1 MRFNKKKGRW
11 VAKGAGV
18 GAAAPAG
25 AEGAVPAAEV
35 AARARAF
42 EEAYATFPHAGFAP
56 PPPPPPPRTKW
67 TRLVRHPVLI
77 GHAASPPRTKWTRRV
92 PLAGFAELSRA
103 VRASNAD
110 PRARAPP
117 PAGDVAA
124 AAAGSQPGAAPPP
137 GGELFLDQLLAAAA
151 MVDRELSAAR
161 APAAPAAPG
170 PEAEACAGGGGGWE
184 EAVFRAWAKS
194 HVVRLGL
201 CPWAEAAMP
210 TARRAPRPPRRAP
223 EAQRK
228 RSRQHA
234 RPGALRIPGAA
245 AAATAA
251 RGRR

>member
-1 MRFNKKKGRW
+1 VKDVRFNKKKGRW
-11 VAKGAGV
+11 VAKGA

-42 EEAYATFPHAGFAP
+42 EEAYATFPHAGFA
-56 PPPPPPPRTKW
+56 
-67 TRLVRHPVLI
+67 
-77 GHAASPPRTKWTRRV
+77 A
-92 PLAGFAELSRA
+92 LSRA

-110 PRARAPP
+110 PRALAPP
-117 PAGDVAA
+117 PAGDGAA

-137 GGELFLDQLLAAAA
+137 GGALFLDQLLAAAA

>member
-1 MRFNKKKGRW
+1 MLRIGR
-11 VAKGAGV
+11 VGRVV
-18 GAAAPAG
+18 GAPPRRGTDGPLGLPREQRHKVGG
-25 AEGAVPAAEV
+25 AEG
-35 AARARAF
+35 
-42 EEAYATFPHAGFAP
+42 
-56 PPPPPPPRTKW
+56 
-67 TRLVRHPVLI
+67 RLP
-77 GHAASPPRTKWTRRV
+77 
-92 PLAGFAELSRA
+92 
-103 VRASNAD
+103 
-110 PRARAPP
+110 
-117 PAGDVAA
+117 
-124 AAAGSQPGAAPPP
+124 
-137 GGELFLDQLLAAAA
+137 QLLAAAA

-234 RPGALRIPGAA
+234 RPGALRILGAA